1 MVKQYYGSE
10 LYHHGIK
17 GQKWGVRRYQ
27 NEDGT
32 LTEEG
37 KERYSISKKDV
48 KRSAKIGAGVATA
61 GAVYN
66 VAKAA
71 NTFKKGVENQVARV
85 AKDTYYTAWDADITR
100 RFFEEKGIKA
110 LEDRELN
117 RLTHDKA
124 YLETMFNKLP
134 WLKNKTVGSLNGYDS
149 FYQYDLKELTPKNL
163 VDIADKYIS
172 YGQNASLMDFTT
184 NTSIIS
190 SGNQEALRSIS
201 YMKNIALED
210 LGPGLIKSGVLGLG
224 AGLLGLGISA
234 AINDS
239 RSKNVSKQL
248 ETK

>member
-1 MVKQYYGSE
+1 MVKQYYGNE

-48 KRSAKIGAGVATA
+48 KRSLKIGAGVATA
-61 GAVYN
+61 GAAYN

-71 NTFKKGVENQVARV
+71 KTFKEGVESYVAR
-85 AKDTYYTAWDADITR
+85 AAEDLYYDALDADIAR
-100 RFFEEKGIKA
+100 RFFEKNGVKA
-110 LEDRELN
+110 IEDYDLN
-117 RLTHDKA
+117 RLTHNKA

-134 WLKNKTVGSLNGYDS
+134 WLKNKTVGSLFGDGATYRYNYN
-149 FYQYDLKELTPKNL
+149 ELTPKNL
-163 VDIADKYIS
+163 VDLADKYIS

-201 YMKNIALED
+201 FMKDIVLED

-239 RSKNVSKQL
+239 RSNNVNKQL